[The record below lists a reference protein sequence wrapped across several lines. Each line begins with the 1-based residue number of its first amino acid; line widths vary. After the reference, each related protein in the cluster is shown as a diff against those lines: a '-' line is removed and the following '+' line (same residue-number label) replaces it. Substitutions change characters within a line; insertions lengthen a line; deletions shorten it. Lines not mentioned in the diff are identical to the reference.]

1 MIIKNQ
7 YWCFEQALSSDV
19 CEKILFLGKEK
30 LKYNKE
36 NGIETK
42 AKTMGHREKKDNVN
56 QISQS
61 DKTIEEIKDISNI
74 ETENVYVRDSEV
86 AWLNDTWLYDLIVP
100 YVKEANNS
108 AGWKYDLETSEDFQ
122 FTKYENTGFYGWHND
137 GGTDHFS
144 KYKRLIP
151 GIHKVDKIENY
162 FGYSFSKNFV
172 GKVRKLSVTVNLS
185 PGEDYEGGNL
195 KFDFGPHSQSQRFYE
210 VKEARTQ
217 GSIIVF
223 PSYQYHCVT
232 PVTKGTRYSL
242 VLWSLGEP
250 FK

>member
-1 MIIKNQ
+1 MIVKNQ
-7 YWCFEQALSSDV
+7 YWCFKEALSSDI

-42 AKTMGHREKKDNVN
+42 AKTMGNRQKKQETNEIP
-56 QISQS
+56 QL
-61 DKTIEEIKDISNI
+61 DKTLEEMKNTSNV
-74 ETENVYVRDSEV
+74 ETENVYIRDSEV
-86 AWLNDTWLYDLIVP
+86 AWLKDQWLYDLVIP
-100 YVKEANNS
+100 YIKEANNL
-108 AGWKYDLETSEDFQ
+108 AGWKYEIQTSEDFQ

-137 GGTDHFS
+137 GATDHYA

-151 GIHKVDKIENY
+151 GIHNIEKMDNF
-162 FGYSFSKNFV
+162 FGYSFSKNFI
-172 GKVRKLSVTVNLS
+172 GKVRKLSVTINLNS
-185 PGEDYEGGNL
+185 GEEYEGGNL
-195 KFDFGPHSQSQRFYE
+195 KFDFGPHALEKRFCE
-210 VKEARTQ
+210 VEEARSQ